1 VPDRRPSSDPGARS
15 LPARTADLAAGEPIV
30 HLRPFAEAEVELLVR
45 FTADPAVSAPYEW
58 FGFRSPEGH
67 RRRWR
72 ADCFLES
79 DPHLLVV
86 ADHMDAPLGWASWRH
101 GVVAAREWVWEIGA
115 LLFPEHRGKGMG
127 TTAHRLLVDHLFAT
141 TTAHRLSASTA
152 VENVA
157 GQRALE
163 RCGFA
168 REGLVRQPLARG
180 GRCQDS
186 FIYGLLRAEPVPGS

>member
-1 VPDRRPSSDPGARS
+1 MPDRPPSSERVAPS
-15 LPARTADLAAGEPIV
+15 LPDRPADPVAAEPIV
-30 HLRPFAEAEVELLVR
+30 RLRPFAEAEVELLVR
-45 FTADPAVSAPYEW
+45 FTADPALSAPYEW

-79 DPHLLVV
+79 DPRLLVV
-86 ADHMDAPLGWASWRH
+86 ADHLDAPMGWVSWRH

-115 LLFPEHRGKGMG
+115 LLFPEHRGKGVG
-127 TTAHRLLVDHLFAT
+127 TAAHRLLVDHLFAT

-163 RCGFA
+163 RCGFV
-168 REGLVRQPLARG
+168 REGLVRQPAARD
-180 GRCQDS
+180 GRCHDS
-186 FIYGLLRAEPVPGS
+186 FIYGLVRAEAGPGS